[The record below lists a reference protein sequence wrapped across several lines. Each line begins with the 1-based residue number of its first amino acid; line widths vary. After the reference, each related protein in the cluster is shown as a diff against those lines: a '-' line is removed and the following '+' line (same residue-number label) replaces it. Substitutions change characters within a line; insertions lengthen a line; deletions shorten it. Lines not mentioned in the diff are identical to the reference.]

1 MDILFE
7 QLVQHTVQQIR
18 QLAPQLDE
26 RAARRLLEAHLDP
39 AHFAMPIHDLAV
51 EKRLIA
57 WSQGDEDLPSATEFL
72 RFEETRTIRGIAR
85 VMARTHTNRQGVA
98 DVTRA
103 ARWRVQSPRV
113 VGVFELAQDNAA
125 LQRWTEYTPMLEAF
139 LDLASRNRAP
149 TTDAAAHFAPKA
161 IQNLEALARL
171 TPEEA
176 RKLGAR
182 DVPGCDGPGWARVVL
197 GLHTGLRYLD
207 ERFGF
212 DASRVWS
219 AVEAARHATEVDAL
233 ARDARR
239 QVTEFGAALSH
250 SFFADLGCAS
260 FVKADV
266 HVTDVVGAALKLN
279 GKPAPQLCIDFVRQM
294 AEETGRTPRA
304 IDKLLYFACSGKLY
318 LAGLAPAKAVADA
331 AKAQL
336 LTHLRQRGSEV
347 RRPSA
352 PSETLSLGD
361 LSLLTPDFQKE

>member
-113 VGVFELAQDNAA
+113 VGVFELAQDDAA
-125 LQRWTEYTPMLEAF
+125 LHRWTEYTPMLEAF
-139 LDLASRNRAP
+139 LKLANRNRAS
-149 TTDAAAHFAPKA
+149 TTDAAAYFESDD

-171 TPEEA
+171 TPEQA
-176 RKLGAR
+176 RELGAR
-182 DVPGCDGPGWARVVL
+182 DVPGCNKKPGWARVVL
-197 GLHTGLRYLD
+197 GLYTGLRYLD

-219 AVEAARHATEVDAL
+219 ALEAAQRATEVDAL

-266 HVTDVVGAALKLN
+266 HVTDVVSAALKLN

-361 LSLLTPDFQKE
+361 LSLLTPDFQ